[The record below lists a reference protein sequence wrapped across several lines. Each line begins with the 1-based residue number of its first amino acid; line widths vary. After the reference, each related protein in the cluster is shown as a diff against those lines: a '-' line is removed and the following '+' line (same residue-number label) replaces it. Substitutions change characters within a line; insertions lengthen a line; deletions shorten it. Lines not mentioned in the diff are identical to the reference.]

1 MAKEFEG
8 LNQAIQDILGT
19 LDKTSS
25 DAKLLKEVEKYIK
38 EDPLAYL
45 GWQMYK
51 MNLVNLRK
59 SEQPFGENLIKFD
72 NGRKIELGGIYSQRG
87 AKAIPVRTGAEKSE
101 NVVVFDENAKPLGSV
116 IYAQGAREESLES
129 VTILHELRHVAS
141 VHLKNK
147 YPNEYFDDETDH
159 KIEEDQQRIIDLYTL
174 ISTGDYKDGNIGFRG
189 AHAFADKKDFAT
201 SLLLASKSSR
211 LALKEL
217 DSLSVSVPDGM
228 RDSVKK
234 MKSVFEFQ
242 LGEKDQEYIQLVRE
256 SLERMKLKE
265 EDGDAHM
272 MELDSGLNRNSELF
286 STILPDFE
294 TIGGDRN
301 SLSTDKLFTRGS
313 YHITL
318 RTAFNLAK
326 KYPNSDVAKI
336 YKNFSES
343 NKGKSGEQRM
353 KAWGSYMFENEQD
366 EQTVAN
372 LLMEDNNN
380 TLAETGVDTLGLT
393 DGEYNGL
400 HLFMWNA
407 GAPSTKKAIAGTFDR
422 LSKFRRILREDP
434 NHPHKEEI
442 EAHIKTLQY
451 AAASSLLRTGKN
463 LQAGHFIRDA
473 VSRALVYDGRYI
485 SKEER
490 AKIDG
495 QTALSNGMEAH
506 RKGQA
511 VLGKYNEFERIYNY
525 FNMTKR
531 IPTPPPKPAEPL
543 KPQIASAPTFE
554 EVSPGPPPQQ
564 PIAPGIVTGVTE
576 KPEEVIGLEAP
587 VAPSLAKGDMQ

>member
-1 MAKEFEG
+1 MAEKSIFRLPAKRNYNES
-8 LNQAIQDILGT
+8 LNYEDRIIANVVRKKIAALVDKAVKNDVKITSKYFDDRELAIFGEILRLNDLNELNINAWADPDGNAVNIPITPT
-19 LDKTSS
+19 LLNLAATAEELAHLKAYS
-25 DAKLLKEVEKYIK
+25 KEVLDAHNIDDYEGIQRNY
-38 EDPLAYL
+38 
-45 GWQMYK
+45 
-51 MNLVNLRK
+51 R
-59 SEQPFGENLIKFD
+59 ENLIEQELIFAEEVRAKNIADKTVGGYLPKTARITSAFRND
-72 NGRKIELGGIYSQRG
+72 YAYSFLRALQEYAPEKIPEMM
-87 AKAIPVRTGAEKSE
+87 EKYP
-101 NVVVFDENAKPLGSV
+101 DLKNAKD
-116 IYAQGAREESLES
+116 IYDPEAIEYEKKIKEKMESYERW
-129 VTILHELRHVAS
+129 V
-141 VHLKNK
+141 NK
-147 YPNEYFDDETDH
+147 AMPDYFEANIRFPNEVSYAGQEEGFDGLKAAEFMEGVNSNMTD
-159 KIEEDQQRIIDLYTL
+159 
-174 ISTGDYKDGNIGFRG
+174 
-189 AHAFADKKDFAT
+189 
-201 SLLLASKSSR
+201 
-211 LALKEL
+211 
-217 DSLSVSVPDGM
+217 
-228 RDSVKK
+228 
-234 MKSVFEFQ
+234 
-242 LGEKDQEYIQLVRE
+242 
-256 SLERMKLKE
+256 
-265 EDGDAHM
+265 
-272 MELDSGLNRNSELF
+272 RNSELF

-294 TIGGDRN
+294 TKGGDRS
-301 SLSTDKLFTRGS
+301 SLSPDKEYTRGT

-318 RTAFNLAK
+318 QNAKNLARN
-326 KYPNSDVAKI
+326 YPNSDVAKI
-336 YKNFSES
+336 YNDFNEP
-343 NKGKSGEQRM
+343 NKRKSYNERKM
-353 KAWGSYMFENEQD
+353 AWGNYMFQNEQD

-380 TLAETGVDTLGLT
+380 SLAGMGVDTLGLT

-407 GAPSTKKAIAGTFDR
+407 GAPSTKKAIVGTFDR

-451 AAASSLLRTGKN
+451 AAASSLLRTGKT

-511 VLGKYNEFERIYNY
+511 VLGKYNEFERLYNY

-531 IPTPPPKPAEPL
+531 IPTPPPKPAEPF
-543 KPQIASAPTFE
+543 KPQVASAPTFE

-576 KPEEVIGLEAP
+576 EPEEVIGLEAP